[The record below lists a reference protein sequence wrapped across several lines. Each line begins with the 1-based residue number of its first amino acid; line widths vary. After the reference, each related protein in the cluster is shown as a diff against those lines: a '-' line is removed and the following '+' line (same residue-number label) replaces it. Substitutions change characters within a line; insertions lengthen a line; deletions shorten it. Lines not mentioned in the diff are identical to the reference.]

1 MIEKK
6 NTSCTEKYQNHI
18 PYSFAYKLLCID
30 DKLNKPVILYRGKN
44 VIYKLNEA
52 ILEEI
57 MSVKDEDKKKVTDHD
72 YITGKYRGST
82 H

>member
-18 PYSFAYKLLCID
+18 PYSFAYKLVCID
-30 DKLNKPVILYRGKN
+30 DKLNKTVILYRGKN

-52 ILEEI
+52 ILEKI
-57 MSVKDEDKKKVTDHD
+57 MSVKDEDKKK
-72 YITGKYRGST
+72 
-82 H
+82 